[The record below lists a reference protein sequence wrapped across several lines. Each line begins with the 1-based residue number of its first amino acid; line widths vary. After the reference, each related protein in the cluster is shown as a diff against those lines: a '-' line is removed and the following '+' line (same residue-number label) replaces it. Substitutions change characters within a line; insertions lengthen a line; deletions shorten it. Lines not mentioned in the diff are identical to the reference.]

1 MTREE
6 EIGKAIEERPHIKDS
21 SLAEFGFKEGAEWQK
36 QQIIEKNLID
46 IDKSVIAKEGVCGE
60 HPTIVFTEFEHYVS
74 GVIGD
79 NPVIPHTIKTAEFVK
94 KIARDLI
101 YIALGLT
108 PTE

>member
-6 EIGKAIEERPHIKDS
+6 EIGKAIEERPYIKDS

-46 IDKSVIAKEGVCGE
+46 IDKSIIAGEGVCGE
-60 HPTIVFTEFEHYVS
+60 YTTIVFTEFEHYVA

-79 NPVIPHTIKTAEFVK
+79 NPVIPHTRKTAKFVK
-94 KIARDLI
+94 IIARDLI

-108 PTE
+108 PPE